1 MSKVDKRWEKEFSV
15 FERDLD
21 VPEGKVATADDL
33 DFSHLELDYSLQ
45 EPSVEEV
52 QTETNP
58 EIILPQTAEETPPAE
73 EPMPI
78 IYKEPPRRV
87 FPPLTGDDMTKLS
100 TRLEKAIETAI
111 PIRDQAEH
119 MIKDHADIR
128 LPKGLRTTS
137 SLLCDVVNV
146 LIATKALIDLYL
158 ELGVEPLYQSV
169 DDNRLKT
176 TTANTISTLMAHVPT
191 IKEGLDDVESKM
203 SEGYDRPSAN
213 LRIRIIKAQALAT
226 QSLAIQQA
234 QALAQ
239 TIEVF
244 PLENGA
250 LRVLCLF
257 QEKGDQIVM
266 TSMDKT
272 MEIAKHVQMPV
283 ADAPAMLEAVRNDDQ
298 KAVDAIIRKK
308 LLIPHSI
315 WVLLPLVL

>member
-1 MSKVDKRWEKEFSV
+1 MSKLDKKWEKDFSA

-21 VPEGKVATADDL
+21 VPEGKGAAADDL
-33 DFSHLELDYSLQ
+33 DFSYLEVDFSLP
-45 EPSVEEV
+45 EASVEEA
-52 QTETNP
+52 QATSDP
-58 EIILPQTAEETPPAE
+58 EIILPQVPEE
-73 EPMPI
+73 EPLAVEPTPVI
-78 IYKEPPRRV
+78 IEEPQRHV
-87 FPPLTGDDMTKLS
+87 FPPLTGDDMTKLA

-111 PIRDQAEH
+111 PIREQAQR

-137 SLLCDVVNV
+137 SLLCDTLHV

-176 TTANTISTLMAHVPT
+176 TTANTISTLLAHVPT
-191 IKEGLDDVESKM
+191 IQEGLTDVESKM
-203 SEGYDRPSAN
+203 NEGYDRPSAN
-213 LRIRIIKAQALAT
+213 LRIRIIKAQALTT

-239 TIEVF
+239 TIEAF

-250 LRVLCLF
+250 LRVLCLL
-257 QEKGDQIVM
+257 QEKGDQMAM

-272 MEIAKHVQMPV
+272 MEIAKHVQVPV

-308 LLIPHSI
+308 LLTSNS
-315 WVLLPLVL
+315 L

>member
-1 MSKVDKRWEKEFSV
+1 MSKLDKNWEKDFST

-21 VPEGKVATADDL
+21 VPDEKGASTDNL
-33 DFSHLELDYSLQ
+33 DFSHLDLEYSLP
-45 EPSVEEV
+45 ESSVEEV
-52 QTETNP
+52 QTTTNP
-58 EIILPQTAEETPPAE
+58 EAILPQTAEETLPPAE
-73 EPMPI
+73 PAPI
-78 IYKEPPRRV
+78 IYEEPPRRV
-87 FPPLTGDDMTKLS
+87 FPPLTGDDMTRLS

-137 SLLCDVVNV
+137 SLLCDVINV

-191 IKEGLDDVESKM
+191 IKEGLDDVESKI

-250 LRVLCLF
+250 LRVLCLL
-257 QEKGDQIVM
+257 QEKGDQMVM

-272 MEIAKHVQMPV
+272 MEIAKHVQVPV
-283 ADAPAMLEAVRNDDQ
+283 ADAPAMLEAVCNNDQ

-308 LLIPHSI
+308 ILTPNS
-315 WVLLPLVL
+315 

>member
-1 MSKVDKRWEKEFSV
+1 MSKVDKNWEKDFSA

-21 VPEGKVATADDL
+21 VPEEKGASTQNL
-33 DFSHLELDYSLQ
+33 DFSLLEMDYSF
-45 EPSVEEV
+45 P
-52 QTETNP
+52 ETSNEKKQATPNP
-58 EIILPQTAEETPPAE
+58 VIILPQVSEEEPPAVE
-73 EPMPI
+73 SVPI
-78 IYKEPPRRV
+78 TYDEPPRHV
-87 FPPLTGDDMTKLS
+87 FPPLTGDDMTKLA

-137 SLLCDVVNV
+137 SLLCDVINV

-239 TIEVF
+239 TIEAF

-250 LRVLCLF
+250 LRVLCLL
-257 QEKGDQIVM
+257 QEKGNQAM
-266 TSMDKT
+266 MNSMDRT
-272 MEIAKHVQMPV
+272 MEIAEHVQVPV
-283 ADAPAMLEAVRNDDQ
+283 ADAPAMLEAVRNNDQ
-298 KAVDAIIRKK
+298 KAVDAIISKK
-308 LLIPHSI
+308 LLTPNS
-315 WVLLPLVL
+315 

>member
-1 MSKVDKRWEKEFSV
+1 MSKADKRWEKEFSV

-33 DFSHLELDYSLQ
+33 DFSHLEMDFSLP
-45 EPSVEEV
+45 EASVEET
-52 QTETNP
+52 QATSDP
-58 EIILPQTAEETPPAE
+58 GIIFSKVSEEEPPAV
-73 EPMPI
+73 EPTPVVI
-78 IYKEPPRRV
+78 EEPPRHV
-87 FPPLTGDDMTKLS
+87 HPPLTGDDMTKLA

-111 PIRDQAEH
+111 PIRDQAQR

-137 SLLCDVVNV
+137 SLLCDIVYV

-176 TTANTISTLMAHVPT
+176 TTANTISTLLAHVPT
-191 IKEGLDDVESKM
+191 IQEGLTDVESKM
-203 SEGYDRPSAN
+203 NEGNDRPSAN
-213 LRIRIIKAQALAT
+213 LRIRIIKAQALTT

-239 TIEVF
+239 TIEAF

-272 MEIAKHVQMPV
+272 MEIAKHVQVPV
-283 ADAPAMLEAVRNDDQ
+283 ADAPAMLEAVRNNDQ

-308 LLIPHSI
+308 LLTPNS
-315 WVLLPLVL
+315 